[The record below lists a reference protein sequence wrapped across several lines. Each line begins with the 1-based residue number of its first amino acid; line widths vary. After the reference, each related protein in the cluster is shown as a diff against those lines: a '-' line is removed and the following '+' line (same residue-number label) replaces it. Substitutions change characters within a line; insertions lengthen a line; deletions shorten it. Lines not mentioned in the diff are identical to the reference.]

1 MITKCKTI
9 SALLVLIFSNNLS
22 AQTAEFDTTS
32 GYLTIPLLKL
42 GADVYEQVR
51 FQYDGNLDFN
61 VVDFAKKTESDAK
74 ANATFDGS
82 TLDLKVVK
90 VGDAAYSNLEFAFKP
105 PLKFSITKVQESKK
119 ISRTSLGNR
128 ISKDWVDYTTLR
140 SGLESEY
147 KEKYSSWS
155 GNGDASINVDI
166 DLDGDD
172 DIFIATLYYSTNGTF
187 NFDEMVPI
195 PSELWINN
203 GKGKYERDESIIL
216 NGMPRFVHP
225 RNAITA
231 DLNGDLFPEIIV
243 GDHGWDGNAYG
254 DGYTPGASLV
264 VIESSVDGSYN
275 WKTIGGIGFHHG
287 ISAGD
292 FDNDGDVDIFSIAD
306 VNGGLFLNDGLGEF
320 KPTTILEKYKRPRFY
335 NTVSTDVDEDGYD
348 DIVVLSNENAKPT
361 ILYQGLNGFAD
372 YQALELP
379 TIEGYGT
386 INDAGFTDLNSDGV
400 KDIVINATGDSSS
413 TYYKGNAFYGVL
425 LTENREV
432 GQLIL
437 IYKDESYS
445 EDWVRFIRVED
456 INADGNDDIF
466 SFNKIRN
473 FVFLGDGGGK
483 FERKYAELSPE
494 FRSWDIKVDLNNDG
508 YQDVITRQN
517 YLHPDTV
524 TYGSEEEFID
534 KDERYLELPTIPD
547 FPKTLKFAVGDL
559 NSDGYSDLV
568 ATATNTSTGSQVG
581 CAIGVHYLVGKELS
595 NYQTVYSDQDSGICY
610 EAKLLDIDSDGDKDI
625 TAQINKGIKVILI
638 NDGVGNFSLSDG

>member
-9 SALLVLIFSNNLS
+9 SALLVLIFSNSLS

-61 VVDFAKKTESDAK
+61 VVDFAKKSQSDVK

-82 TLDLKVVK
+82 TLDLKVVT
-90 VGDAAYSNLEFAFKP
+90 VGDAAYSNLEFAFNP
-105 PLKFSITKVQESKK
+105 PLKFSITKVQESKR
-119 ISRTSLGNR
+119 ISRTSLENR
-128 ISKDWVDYTTLR
+128 ISKDWVNYIALR
-140 SGLESEY
+140 SGLKSEY
-147 KEKYSSWS
+147 TEKYSSWS
-155 GNGDASINVDI
+155 NNGDAVINVDI

-172 DIFIATLYYSTNGTF
+172 DIFIATLYHSTNGTF
-187 NFDEMVPI
+187 NLDEMVPI

-203 GKGKYERDESIIL
+203 GKGEYERDESIIL
-216 NGMPRFVHP
+216 NGMPKFVHP
-225 RNAITA
+225 RNIITV
-231 DLNGDLFPEIIV
+231 DLNGDLYPEIIV
-243 GDHGWDGNAYG
+243 ADHGWDGYLYG
-254 DGYTPGASLV
+254 DRLEPGGNLV

-292 FDNDGDVDIFSIAD
+292 FDNDGDVDIFSVAKSA
-306 VNGGLFLNDGLGEF
+306 GGLFLNDGSGHFTSSDLLDRYNN
-320 KPTTILEKYKRPRFY
+320 KEKYY
-335 NTVSTDVDEDGYD
+335 NTVSSDVDGDGKD
-348 DIVVLSNENAKPT
+348 DIIVLSNSESQPA
-361 ILYQGLNGFAD
+361 ILYQGLNGFTD
-372 YQALELP
+372 YQVLELP

-413 TYYKGNAFYGVL
+413 SYYKGNAFYGVI
-425 LTENREV
+425 LTKNREV

-437 IYKDESYS
+437 IYKDENYS

-456 INADGNDDIF
+456 INSDGIDDIF
-466 SFNKIRN
+466 SFNKSRN

-483 FERKYAELSPE
+483 FERKYANVSPE

-524 TYGSEEEFID
+524 TYGSEEEFFD

-547 FPKTLKFAVGDL
+547 FPFTFKFAVGDL
-559 NSDGYSDLV
+559 DSDGNFDLV
-568 ATATNTSTGSQVG
+568 ATATNTSTGSNVG
-581 CAIGVHYLVGKELS
+581 CAIGVYFLVGKELN
-595 NYQTVYSDQDSGICY
+595 NYKTVYADPESQTCY
-610 EAKLLDIDSDGDKDI
+610 EPRLSDYDSDGDLDI
-625 TAQINKGIKVILI
+625 STWGYVRITLI
-638 NDGVGNFSLSDG
+638 NDGEGGFTLLE